1 MSLDKNALEKGL
13 LFHERDRIRAA
24 KMFKQKSKNLSF
36 DEAHLADEEVLLN
49 RFEPDWSKFENAFS
63 RGMYALVHLQRRNA
77 ELFIIYFSM

>member
-63 RGMYALVHLQRRNA
+63 RGTYVLLRLQNRNA
-77 ELFIIYFSM
+77 KSVYYSFM